1 MRLLTLIRAVEHPAP
16 GTGQHGGRYN
26 APATNSERRTP
37 SSTPQITR
45 NWSPCH
51 GDPPGDPWRTGRPRE
66 QHSHA
71 SALSIFSLSAI
82 HDEHT
87 GRHSASAMGYKV
99 AAEGSPMQYMR
110 RDGLP
115 KPAGLLV
122 LWPWLRGR
130 CGSLVCAARH
140 WCYGSPFAAA
150 LSNLVAWMA
159 WRKGWAVVK
168 CIPQVPE
175 EISRT
180 AVMFVCG
187 TRFARGRT
195 EEDHRRGRAHAI
207 DGEDVTVEHAEAD
220 SWGPHER
227 CTEPLAGPRGAKE
240 EDRTGQS

>member
-1 MRLLTLIRAVEHPAP
+1 
-16 GTGQHGGRYN
+16 
-26 APATNSERRTP
+26 
-37 SSTPQITR
+37 
-45 NWSPCH
+45 
-51 GDPPGDPWRTGRPRE
+51 
-66 QHSHA
+66 
-71 SALSIFSLSAI
+71 
-82 HDEHT
+82 
-87 GRHSASAMGYKV
+87 
-99 AAEGSPMQYMR
+99 
-110 RDGLP
+110 
-115 KPAGLLV
+115 
-122 LWPWLRGR
+122 
-130 CGSLVCAARH
+130 
-140 WCYGSPFAAA
+140 
-150 LSNLVAWMA
+150 
-159 WRKGWAVVK
+159 VVK